1 MGIFSD
7 INGNIVRLH
16 PGELYNS
23 GLEFFADKKM
33 HFILV
38 GRWIVTI
45 SIHIYKYIYIY
56 LRGIKTPPVT
66 ILFLRLSRLWRA
78 LISCSIDHALNHIL
92 RRKAPQKTGAGRLKM
107 VEMAVVW
114 WFNTAPNTETETAY
128 KELFFGVGFHLLRCY
143 LER

>member
-1 MGIFSD
+1 M
-7 INGNIVRLH
+7 
-16 PGELYNS
+16 LYYIM
-23 GLEFFADKKM
+23 LYVI
-33 HFILV
+33 ILY
-38 GRWIVTI
+38 
-45 SIHIYKYIYIY
+45 HIYYIILYYTYLQIYIYIY

-128 KELFFGVGFHLLRCY
+128 KELFFGVGFHLLRWY